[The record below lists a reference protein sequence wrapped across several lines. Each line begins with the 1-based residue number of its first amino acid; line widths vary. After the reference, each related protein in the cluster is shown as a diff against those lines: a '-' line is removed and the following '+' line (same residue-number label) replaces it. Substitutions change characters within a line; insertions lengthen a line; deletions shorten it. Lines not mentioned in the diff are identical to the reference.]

1 MIANHLS
8 LMFSVGQKVVL
19 VDDKWPATVKQL
31 YLQLPVL
38 DTVYVVR
45 AVRVGVKVDELIM
58 DVRRVLEP
66 SLLLIGI
73 VNPVNKLG
81 VEAGFAAHR
90 FRALDELKTTTTE
103 EAEAS
108 V

>member
-1 MIANHLS
+1 
-8 LMFSVGQKVVL
+8 MFSVGQKVVL
-19 VDDKWPATVKQL
+19 VDDKWPDSVKQI

-58 DVRRVLEP
+58 DMRRVLEQ
-66 SLLLIGI
+66 SILLIGI
-73 VNPVNKLG
+73 VNPANKLG

-90 FRALDELKTTTTE
+90 FRALDELKTETHVE
-103 EAEAS
+103 EEITA
-108 V
+108 